1 MSSHVHCQINS
12 SGNLLDWC
20 DVHDVEM
27 PVTMKFRIN
36 ASMKV
41 ICFTTVTETIEAF
54 SGSSTQAA
62 TMLLCLVMLLTWI
75 GSCSLWTV
83 SNWWCWKVSGA
94 NSRRQ
99 EENSRFDLVIFFQM
113 RLVRLGGGTPWRV
126 IVGLP
131 STKGSTAY
139 AEAVTS
145 SLKHC
150 SKVICS
156 VSEKRADFGH
166 WKIVDVRAK
175 KQGVA
180 ADVCDILCLPAKL
193 YSQTSRNL
201 FPPSFCLCSHSS
213 FINGFLLLR
222 LPSVCSC
229 LDGRCSN
236 TSPSQIKRRLYN
248 SRQHRTHKCNSRAK
262 PLNLFWGH
270 EEGAWIPHGCS
281 RHKISKRLQLV
292 MEPAT
297 RIYGWKKNS

>member
-1 MSSHVHCQINS
+1 MC
-12 SGNLLDWC
+12 
-20 DVHDVEM
+20 
-27 PVTMKFRIN
+27 
-36 ASMKV
+36 
-41 ICFTTVTETIEAF
+41 
-54 SGSSTQAA
+54 
-62 TMLLCLVMLLTWI
+62 
-75 GSCSLWTV
+75 
-83 SNWWCWKVSGA
+83 
-94 NSRRQ
+94 
-99 EENSRFDLVIFFQM
+99 
-113 RLVRLGGGTPWRV
+113 
-126 IVGLP
+126 
-131 STKGSTAY
+131 
-139 AEAVTS
+139 EAVTS
-145 SLKHC
+145 SLTHC

-248 SRQHRTHKCNSRAK
+248 SRQHRTHKCNSRAQ

-281 RHKISKRLQLV
+281 RHKTWSQSVGRFAGTVAGNGTSNENIWL
-292 MEPAT
+292 
-297 RIYGWKKNS
+297 KKFVTGRSEVGTIKIKHLGKI

>member
-27 PVTMKFRIN
+27 PVTMKFRIS

-41 ICFTTVTETIEAF
+41 TCFTTVTETIEAF

-99 EENSRFDLVIFFQM
+99 AENSRFDLVIFFQM

-131 STKGSTAY
+131 STKGSNAY
-139 AEAVTS
+139 AEAVLHPHWHTVQKLS
-145 SLKHC
+145 AWCRRREQTLG
-150 SKVICS
+150 I
-156 VSEKRADFGH
+156 EK
-166 WKIVDVRAK
+166 
-175 KQGVA
+175 
-180 ADVCDILCLPAKL
+180 
-193 YSQTSRNL
+193 
-201 FPPSFCLCSHSS
+201 
-213 FINGFLLLR
+213 
-222 LPSVCSC
+222 
-229 LDGRCSN
+229 
-236 TSPSQIKRRLYN
+236 
-248 SRQHRTHKCNSRAK
+248 
-262 PLNLFWGH
+262 
-270 EEGAWIPHGCS
+270 
-281 RHKISKRLQLV
+281 
-292 MEPAT
+292 
-297 RIYGWKKNS
+297 

>member
-1 MSSHVHCQINS
+1 
-12 SGNLLDWC
+12 
-20 DVHDVEM
+20 
-27 PVTMKFRIN
+27 
-36 ASMKV
+36 
-41 ICFTTVTETIEAF
+41 
-54 SGSSTQAA
+54 
-62 TMLLCLVMLLTWI
+62 MLLTWI

-94 NSRRQ
+94 NSRRRA
-99 EENSRFDLVIFFQM
+99 ENSRFDLVIFFQM

-180 ADVCDILCLPAKL
+180 TDVCDILGLP
-193 YSQTSRNL
+193 
-201 FPPSFCLCSHSS
+201 
-213 FINGFLLLR
+213 
-222 LPSVCSC
+222 VCSC

-248 SRQHRTHKCNSRAK
+248 SRQHRTHKCKCNSRAQ

-281 RHKISKRLQLV
+281 RHKTWSQSVGGRKGFQGRLLVANGTSNENMLGEIQNWVKRG
-292 MEPAT
+292 
-297 RIYGWKKNS
+297 RNY